1 MYSYNGDA
9 YDLEALKHKPNLE
22 ALKHKPKN
30 EWIFYIVSIKL
41 WSKTALTNLS

>member
-9 YDLEALKHKPNLE
+9 YDLE

-41 WSKTALTNLS
+41 